1 VLVSDFFVAISGI
14 QKQVIQTNLE
24 SDEILQAGVHPV
36 TIPAKV
42 PLMQDMPLPNLEQ
55 KHDRAWTMVGI
66 KFCVFVGGSLMRNQE
81 GSVCIDGAAS
91 AQTPAQRNLS

>member
-1 VLVSDFFVAISGI
+1 MIFFVAISGI

-24 SDEILQAGVHPV
+24 SDEILQAGVNPV

-42 PLMQDMPLPNLEQ
+42 SHMQDMPLSNLEQ

-66 KFCVFVGGSLMRNQE
+66 KECVFVGGSVMRNQE
-81 GSVCIDGAAS
+81 GTSVCIDGAAS
-91 AQTPAQRNLS
+91 AQTPAQQNLS